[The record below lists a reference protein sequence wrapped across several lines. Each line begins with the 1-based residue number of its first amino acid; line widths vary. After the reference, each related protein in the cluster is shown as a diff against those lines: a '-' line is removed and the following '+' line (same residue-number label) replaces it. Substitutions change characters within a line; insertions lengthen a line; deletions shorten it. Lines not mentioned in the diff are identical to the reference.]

1 MNEEQMQAAVNQL
14 MIDLLGKGIRKAKAF
29 IWIAANE
36 QPNVSIGGGEYGEVD
51 HWYEYPRGETVGEAI
66 EIARAIIAKMPD
78 ATTRQMQTF
87 MAALGKVIDLGRDNS
102 IDVDFLNPL
111 TATMK
116 ALSENIITD
125 QREAKE

>member
-1 MNEEQMQAAVNQL
+1 MNEEQMQAAVDQL
-14 MIDLLGKGIRKAKAF
+14 MLDMMGKGLRKPEAMVWVRSGQCPQSYLSA
-29 IWIAANE
+29 
-36 QPNVSIGGGEYGEVD
+36 GDYGID
-51 HWYEYPRGETVGEAI
+51 AWYDFPTGVTVLEAI
-66 EIARAIIAKMPD
+66 EKARSIIAKMPD
-78 ATTRQMQTF
+78 AKTRQMQTF
-87 MAALGKVIDLGRDNS
+87 MSALGKVIDLGRDNS

>member
-14 MIDLLGKGIRKAKAF
+14 MLDMMGKGLRKPEAMVWVRSGQCPQAYLS
-29 IWIAANE
+29 A
-36 QPNVSIGGGEYGEVD
+36 GDYGID
-51 HWYEYPRGETVGEAI
+51 AWSDFPTGATVLEAI
-66 EIARAIIAKMPD
+66 EKARSIIAKMPD
-78 ATTRQMQTF
+78 AKTRQMQTF
-87 MAALGKVIDLGRDNS
+87 MSALGKVIDLGRDNS
-102 IDVDFLNPL
+102 IDMDFLNPL

>member
-1 MNEEQMQAAVNQL
+1 MNEDQMQAAANQL

-29 IWIAANE
+29 IWISANE
-36 QPNVSIGGGEYGEVD
+36 QPKVSIGGGEYGEVD
-51 HWYEYPRGETVGEAI
+51 YWYEYPRGETVGDAI
-66 EIARAIIAKMPD
+66 EKARAIIAKMPD
-78 ATTRQMQTF
+78 AKTRQMQTF

>member
-1 MNEEQMQAAVNQL
+1 MNEEQMQAAVDQL
-14 MIDLLGKGIRKAKAF
+14 MLDMMAKGIRKAKAF

-36 QPNVSIGGGEYGEVD
+36 QPKVSIGGGEYGEVD

-66 EIARAIIAKMPD
+66 EHARDIISKMPD
-78 ATTRQMQTF
+78 AKTRQMQTF

-102 IDVDFLNPL
+102 IDMDFLNPL

-125 QREAKE
+125 QRETKE

>member
-1 MNEEQMQAAVNQL
+1 MNEEQMQAAVDQL
-14 MIDLLGKGIRKAKAF
+14 MLDMMAKGLRKPEAM
-29 IWIAANE
+29 IWVRSGQSPQAYL
-36 QPNVSIGGGEYGEVD
+36 SSGDYGVDAWSEVTC
-51 HWYEYPRGETVGEAI
+51 GETVGEAI
-66 EIARAIIAKMPD
+66 EHARAIIAKMPD
-78 ATTRQMQTF
+78 AKTRQMQTF

-125 QREAKE
+125 QREVTE

>member
-1 MNEEQMQAAVNQL
+1 MNEEQMQAAVDQL
-14 MIDLLGKGIRKAKAF
+14 IIDMMGKGLRKPEAMVWVQSNKSPC
-29 IWIAANE
+29 ICL
-36 QPNVSIGGGEYGEVD
+36 SSGDYGRD
-51 HWYEYPRGETVGEAI
+51 SWSAYPSAPTVADALDS
-66 EIARAIIAKMPD
+66 ARSIIAKMPD
-78 ATTRQMQTF
+78 AKTRQMQTF

>member
-36 QPNVSIGGGEYGEVD
+36 QPKVSIGGGEYGEVD
-51 HWYEYPRGETVGEAI
+51 HWYEYPRCETVGEAI
-66 EIARAIIAKMPD
+66 EIARSIIAELPD
-78 ATTRQMQTF
+78 AKTRQMQTF

-125 QREAKE
+125 QREEKE